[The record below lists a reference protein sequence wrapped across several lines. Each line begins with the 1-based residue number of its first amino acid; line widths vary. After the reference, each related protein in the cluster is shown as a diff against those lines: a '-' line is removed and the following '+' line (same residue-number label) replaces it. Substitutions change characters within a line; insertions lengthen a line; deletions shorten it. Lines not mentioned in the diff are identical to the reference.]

1 MRWIALSYKQTFKQ
15 PRNPQEVKSQFDAN
29 SLFELATHYSPVVCW
44 RQDQHHEYA
53 GWLVEVHSSFRLFG
67 GAQALLSQLWQ
78 GTEEFLDELQLANHH
93 TATGAW
99 WLSKCAPARNQEDF
113 LAMLNFNNNSFNE
126 NSLQALPISV
136 LDCDTKLQTTWQH
149 CGFNHLGD
157 LWRLPRDGFLKRFGA
172 QALAELD
179 SGFGLQNKLAPTT
192 VAHQPANTFEKQKEL
207 PFHSDR
213 LDLIEQHAQTL
224 LEAVCQWLHQQK
236 RGTRELHWA
245 FIHAHGEEVLR
256 LRSAQP
262 TDCLETWK
270 RLLHHQLGQMQ
281 FHDDIRNLRVHCA
294 YSELLPNV
302 NNSLLPD
309 PAEGTRNWDNT
320 CDVLRARLG
329 EQTVLFAA
337 TESDPRPEC
346 SIVLQH
352 TPLLKNT
359 NIALKK
365 GEKTHAPEL
374 NNTALPCS
382 APRPLWLLPQPKPLQ
397 GKAPGWQAGGPW
409 QLLSGPE
416 RVEFGWWDAQP
427 CKRDYYCARDS
438 NSSVVWLYQ
447 DLLEDNSRWF
457 LHGYFA

>member
-1 MRWIALSYKQTFKQ
+1 M
-15 PRNPQEVKSQFDAN
+15 
-29 SLFELATHYSPVVCW
+29 VCW
-44 RQDQHHEYA
+44 RQDKHHERA

-67 GAQALLSQLWQ
+67 GARALLSQLWQ
-78 GTEEFLDELQLANHH
+78 GAAEFSVELELAHHH

-99 WLSKCAPARNQEDF
+99 WLSKCAPAHTEGDF
-113 LAMLNFNNNSFNE
+113 LAMLSFNE
-126 NSLQALPISV
+126 NSLLALPVLV
-136 LDCDTKLQTTWQH
+136 LDCDSKLQSTWHQ
-149 CGFNHLGD
+149 CGFNRLGD

-179 SGFGLQNKLAPTT
+179 SGFGVQNKLAPAAT
-192 VAHQPANTFEKQKEL
+192 AHQPADTFEQEKEL

-213 LDLIEQHAQTL
+213 LDLIEHQTQTL
-224 LEAVCQWLHQQK
+224 LEAVCNWLQQQK

-245 FIHAHGEEVLR
+245 FIHTHGEKALR
-256 LRSAQP
+256 LRSAQA
-262 TDCLETWK
+262 TDCLQTWQ
-270 RLLHHQLGQMQ
+270 RLLHHQLVRMQ
-281 FHDDIRNLRVHCA
+281 FHDDIRSIRVHCA
-294 YSELLPNV
+294 HSELLPNV
-302 NNSLLPD
+302 NNSFLPD

-352 TPLLKNT
+352 TPRLRNT
-359 NIALKK
+359 NIAFKK
-365 GEKTHAPEL
+365 VEKKHTPEL
-374 NNTALPCS
+374 NNTTLPCS

-397 GKAPGWQAGGPW
+397 GKTPSWQTGGPW

-427 CKRDYYCARDS
+427 CKRDYYCALDS
-438 NSSVVWLYQ
+438 NSSLVWLYQ
-447 DLLEDNSRWF
+447 DLLEDDSRWF

>member
-1 MRWIALSYKQTFKQ
+1 MRWIALSYKQTCQEPSK
-15 PRNPQEVKSQFDAN
+15 PQEAESQFDAS
-29 SLFELATHYSPVVCW
+29 SLFELAARYSPMVCW
-44 RQDQHHEYA
+44 RQDQHHEYM

-78 GTEEFLDELQLANHH
+78 NAEEFPAELQLANHH

-99 WLSKCAPARNQEDF
+99 WLGKCAPARSQDDF
-113 LAMLNFNNNSFNE
+113 WAMLNFNE
-126 NSLQALPISV
+126 NSLLALPISV
-136 LDCDTKLQTTWQH
+136 LDCDTKLQTTWQQ
-149 CGFNHLGD
+149 CGFNRLGD
-157 LWRLPRDGFLKRFGA
+157 LWRLPRDGFLRRFGA

-179 SGFGLQNKLAPTT
+179 SGFGAQNKLAPAA
-192 VAHQPANTFEKQKEL
+192 VAYKPANTFEKEKEL

-213 LDLIEQHAQTL
+213 LDLIEHHAQAL
-224 LEAVCQWLHQQK
+224 LEAVCNWLKQQK
-236 RGTRELHWA
+236 CGTRELHWA
-245 FIHAHGEEVLR
+245 FMHAHGEEVLR

-270 RLLHHQLGQMQ
+270 RLLHHQLVRMQ
-281 FHDDIRNLRVHCA
+281 FDDDIRSLKVCCA
-294 YSELLPNV
+294 RSELLPNV
-302 NNSLLPD
+302 NNSFLPD
-309 PAEGTRNWDNT
+309 PAESTHNWNST

-359 NIALKK
+359 NTAFKK
-365 GEKTHAPEL
+365 GEKKHTPEL
-374 NNTALPCS
+374 DNSTLPSS
-382 APRPLWLLPQPKPLQ
+382 APRPLWLLPQAKPLQ
-397 GKAPGWQAGGPW
+397 GKAPEWKTGGPW

-416 RVEFGWWDAQP
+416 RVEFGWWDSQP

-438 NSSVVWLYQ
+438 NSSLVWLYQ
-447 DLLEDNSRWF
+447 DLLDENSRWF

>member
-1 MRWIALSYKQTFKQ
+1 VRWIALSYKQTFKQ
-15 PRNPQEVKSQFDAN
+15 PCKPQETTPQFDAN
-29 SLFELATHYSPVVCW
+29 SLFELAAHYSPMVCW

-78 GTEEFLDELQLANHH
+78 SAEEFPGELQLANHH

-99 WLSKCAPARNQEDF
+99 WLGKCAPAHTESDF
-113 LAMLNFNNNSFNE
+113 LAMLSFND
-126 NSLQALPISV
+126 NSLLSLPTHA
-136 LDCDTKLQTTWQH
+136 LDCDLKLQTTWQQ
-149 CGFNHLGD
+149 CGFNRIGD
-157 LWRLPRDGFLKRFGA
+157 LWCLPRDGFLKRFGA

-179 SGFGLQNKLAPTT
+179 SGFGVQNKLAPGAVTHT
-192 VAHQPANTFEKQKEL
+192 PANTFEQETEM

-213 LDLIEQHAQTL
+213 LDLIEHHAQTL
-224 LEAVCQWLHQQK
+224 LQAVCRWLKQQK
-236 RGTRELHWA
+236 HGARELHWS
-245 FIHAHGEEVLR
+245 FKHSHGEEILR

-262 TDCLETWK
+262 TDCLDTWK
-270 RLLHHQLGQMQ
+270 RLLHHQLGRMQ
-281 FHDDIRNLRVHCA
+281 FEDDVRNLRVQCA
-294 YSELLPNV
+294 HSELLPNI
-302 NNSLLPD
+302 NTSFLPD
-309 PAEGTRNWDNT
+309 PGKSLHNWDNT

-346 SIVLQH
+346 SVVLQPV
-352 TPLLKNT
+352 PLIKNS
-359 NIALKK
+359 NIAFKK
-365 GEKTHAPEL
+365 GDKTHTPEL
-374 NNTALPCS
+374 NNATLPCS

-397 GKAPGWQAGGPW
+397 GKTPSWQAGGPW

-438 NSSVVWLYQ
+438 NSSLVWLYQ
-447 DLLEDNSRWF
+447 DLLENNTRWF